1 MGLHL
6 YCSGQWG
13 QMRRRA
19 VHGCHCPGDM
29 AVRMRKVLA
38 IYRRVSGQC
47 CSTLF
52 DLSSGNL
59 EKLPIA
65 SQNAVR
71 LSARFTFCQPASVEP
86 AGKKLSEKG
95 SGTTKNRPRF
105 LSSLVFNLLPPDNHF
120 LITHV
125 E

>member
-1 MGLHL
+1 
-6 YCSGQWG
+6 
-13 QMRRRA
+13 
-19 VHGCHCPGDM
+19 M

-59 EKLPIA
+59 DKLPTA
-65 SQNAVR
+65 YQNAVSI
-71 LSARFTFCQPASVEP
+71 SARFTFCQPASVEP
-86 AGKKLSEKG
+86 GK
-95 SGTTKNRPRF
+95 SGLKKEVVFVNKPFFYQVWF
-105 LSSLVFNLLPPDNHF
+105 LILISPPDNHF

-125 E
+125 A